1 MNPYKIMLVDDE
13 EEVRTSIIRK
23 IDWQDAG
30 FEVIGDAENGKE
42 ALEKIEQNE
51 PDVVMTDIRMPYMDG
66 LEMAE
71 NIRQRYPSIKIVIFS
86 GFDEFEYAKKA
97 IKLNVIEYILKPVNV
112 EELTAILKKI
122 KKNLDEEIEQKRNV
136 TLLRESYIKSLP
148 ALREHFLNDLIQG
161 GMEETQIEEKLNEY
175 AIDVAGAV
183 KWVIAAIHLEPDEK
197 VDKAVSL
204 HQQRELIPIS
214 VRNLIE
220 EKLEGQY
227 RFIVFH
233 SSFETILLVAID
245 KDNTQTGLIA
255 LLGDICKETKKILE
269 VSVTIGVGESCSSL
283 TDLSRPCHTALNALG
298 YRAITGSGGVICIGD
313 MEPSGHEKLRFDSR
327 MESELIAAVKFG
339 PEEKIRSVID
349 GIASRME
356 DARVHYRQ
364 YQAYVLAIINV
375 LTQLSQ
381 QYDLRISEMFGV
393 ENKKILPFVPD
404 YRINLIAPEEMSE
417 QEINRFHTDLR
428 EVLLY
433 IKYSKEKEKLVD
445 LIQTDDG
452 FQNMKTE
459 TVVMLNTLTNSKL
472 KFNEE
477 KEETS
482 MCLAID
488 ELREEAKQE
497 GIEFGR
503 RELIEKM
510 LMNHETMDK
519 IKEYTGYTQEKID
532 EIAKELSAR

>member
-1 MNPYKIMLVDDE
+1 MLKYNKASHFFLSLQKTVSYYLWPFGRNREISCFNKKQAGGFTEKLQRSLLQIRRNHMGQKDTVTKDYIRNA
-13 EEVRTSIIRK
+13 EVFA
-23 IDWQDAG
+23 DAFNYLLYEG
-30 FEVIGDAENGKE
+30 
-42 ALEKIEQNE
+42 EKIIMPESLHELDPAATAVVYGDNLKAE
-51 PDVVMTDIRMPYMDG
+51 PVQRYRDSLKYMTAMERDDVVYMILGIENQSHVHYAMPVKNMLYDAM
-66 LEMAE
+66 
-71 NIRQRYPSIKIVIFS
+71 
-86 GFDEFEYAKKA
+86 EYANQVRKTSVRYRKE
-97 IKLNVIEYILKPVNV
+97 KSTGNTKSEKNNSGKTSSG
-112 EELTAILKKI
+112 EFLTGFSRS
-122 KKNLDEEIEQKRNV
+122 D
-136 TLLRESYIKSLP
+136 
-148 ALREHFLNDLIQG
+148 
-161 GMEETQIEEKLNEY
+161 
-175 AIDVAGAV
+175 
-183 KWVIAAIHLEPDEK
+183 
-197 VDKAVSL
+197 
-204 HQQRELIPIS
+204 ELIP
-214 VRNLIE
+214 V
-220 EKLEGQY
+220 
-227 RFIVFH
+227 V
-233 SSFETILLVAID
+233 TLVIYFGTEAW
-245 KDNTQTGLIA
+245 G
-255 LLGDICKETKKILE
+255 GPR
-269 VSVTIGVGESCSSL
+269 SL
-283 TDLSRPCHTALNALG
+283 
-298 YRAITGSGGVICIGD
+298 Y
-313 MEPSGHEKLRFDSR
+313 
-327 MESELIAAVKFG
+327 
-339 PEEKIRSVID
+339 
-349 GIASRME
+349 
-356 DARVHYRQ
+356 
-364 YQAYVLAIINV
+364 
-375 LTQLSQ
+375 
-381 QYDLRISEMFGV
+381 EMFGV

>member
-1 MNPYKIMLVDDE
+1 MGQKDTVTKDYIRNGEVFADAFNYLFYGGEKVIIPESLHELDSTATTIIHDD
-13 EEVRTSIIRK
+13 SLN
-23 IDWQDAG
+23 
-30 FEVIGDAENGKE
+30 AE
-42 ALEKIEQNE
+42 LI
-51 PDVVMTDIRMPYMDG
+51 
-66 LEMAE
+66 
-71 NIRQRYPSIKIVIFS
+71 QRYRDSLKYMTVMEKNDAVYVILGIENQS
-86 GFDEFEYAKKA
+86 HVHYAMSVKNMLYDAMEYANQVRKTSVRYRKE
-97 IKLNVIEYILKPVNV
+97 KSTGNTKSEKNNSGKTSSG
-112 EELTAILKKI
+112 EFLTGFSRS
-122 KKNLDEEIEQKRNV
+122 D
-136 TLLRESYIKSLP
+136 
-148 ALREHFLNDLIQG
+148 
-161 GMEETQIEEKLNEY
+161 
-175 AIDVAGAV
+175 
-183 KWVIAAIHLEPDEK
+183 
-197 VDKAVSL
+197 
-204 HQQRELIPIS
+204 ELIPVVTLVIYFGTEAWDGP
-214 VRNLIE
+214 RNL
-220 EKLEGQY
+220 Y
-227 RFIVFH
+227 
-233 SSFETILLVAID
+233 
-245 KDNTQTGLIA
+245 
-255 LLGDICKETKKILE
+255 
-269 VSVTIGVGESCSSL
+269 
-283 TDLSRPCHTALNALG
+283 
-298 YRAITGSGGVICIGD
+298 
-313 MEPSGHEKLRFDSR
+313 
-327 MESELIAAVKFG
+327 
-339 PEEKIRSVID
+339 
-349 GIASRME
+349 
-356 DARVHYRQ
+356 
-364 YQAYVLAIINV
+364 
-375 LTQLSQ
+375 
-381 QYDLRISEMFGV
+381 EMFGV

>member
-42 ALEKIEQNE
+42 ALEKIVQNE
-51 PDVVMTDIRMPYMDG
+51 RDVVLTDFRMPYMDG

-71 NIRQRYPSIKIVIFS
+71 IIRQRYPSIKIVIFS

-227 RFIVFH
+227 RF
-233 SSFETILLVAID
+233 ETILLVAID

-349 GIASRME
+349 GIVSRME

-393 ENKKILPFVPD
+393 ENDYFEILGRVQKMENVRPYLTEVALKM
-404 YRINLIAPEEMSE
+404 NAGMEEERS
-417 QEINRFHTDLR
+417 
-428 EVLLY
+428 
-433 IKYSKEKEKLVD
+433 
-445 LIQTDDG
+445 
-452 FQNMKTE
+452 
-459 TVVMLNTLTNSKL
+459 NTTKNV
-472 KFNEE
+472 
-477 KEETS
+477 
-482 MCLAID
+482 I
-488 ELREEAKQE
+488 REAKQY
-497 GIEFGR
+497 IQDNFQDPD
-503 RELIEKM
+503 LSV
-510 LMNHETMDK
+510 
-519 IKEYTGYTQEKID
+519 EKICRHLHMSPAYFSTMFKK
-532 EIAKELSAR
+532 ETGQAYIAYLTDVRLGRAVELLMATDDKTYIIAEKVGYPEQNYFSYVFKKKFGVSPTRYRTAHRSGEA

>member
-1 MNPYKIMLVDDE
+1 MGQKDTVTKDYIRNA
-13 EEVRTSIIRK
+13 EVFA
-23 IDWQDAG
+23 DAFNYLLYEG
-30 FEVIGDAENGKE
+30 
-42 ALEKIEQNE
+42 EKIIMPESLHELDPAATAVVYGDDLKAE
-51 PDVVMTDIRMPYMDG
+51 PVQRYRDSLKYMTAMERDDVVYMILGIENQSHVHYAMPVKNMLYDAM
-66 LEMAE
+66 
-71 NIRQRYPSIKIVIFS
+71 
-86 GFDEFEYAKKA
+86 EYANQVRKTSVRYRKE
-97 IKLNVIEYILKPVNV
+97 KSTGNTKSEKNNSGKTSSG
-112 EELTAILKKI
+112 EFLTGFSRS
-122 KKNLDEEIEQKRNV
+122 D
-136 TLLRESYIKSLP
+136 
-148 ALREHFLNDLIQG
+148 
-161 GMEETQIEEKLNEY
+161 
-175 AIDVAGAV
+175 
-183 KWVIAAIHLEPDEK
+183 
-197 VDKAVSL
+197 
-204 HQQRELIPIS
+204 ELIP
-214 VRNLIE
+214 V
-220 EKLEGQY
+220 
-227 RFIVFH
+227 
-233 SSFETILLVAID
+233 
-245 KDNTQTGLIA
+245 
-255 LLGDICKETKKILE
+255 
-269 VSVTIGVGESCSSL
+269 
-283 TDLSRPCHTALNALG
+283 
-298 YRAITGSGGVICIGD
+298 
-313 MEPSGHEKLRFDSR
+313 
-327 MESELIAAVKFG
+327 
-339 PEEKIRSVID
+339 
-349 GIASRME
+349 
-356 DARVHYRQ
+356 
-364 YQAYVLAIINV
+364 
-375 LTQLSQ
+375 
-381 QYDLRISEMFGV
+381 MFGV